1 MRVFEWIMII
11 ATGLLLFSTVVCG
24 LWMRFLGKQIEQ
36 SSIDFHMIVG
46 LLAAVATVVTIV
58 LLLMRKG

>member
-1 MRVFEWIMII
+1 MRVFEWIMIV

-24 LWMRFLGKQIEQ
+24 LWMRFSGKEIEQ
-36 SSIDFHMIVG
+36 SSIDFHMYVG
-46 LLAAVATVVTIV
+46 LLAAVATVITIV